1 MAVRME
7 DLPLAG
13 RTSFLLRQ
21 RALTI
26 GATYDV
32 LDDQKNPLFKIKQDA
47 GQAVGAALVGALAG
61 SIVKRH
67 MKRSYAILTND
78 DRPVGMISKG
88 SGAFKTA
95 YTITLADGRM
105 VGYINVKRGFIGGLK
120 ASLLNGQGQ
129 PMISTKGNLIRRKYA
144 MKDPAGTEVARVT
157 AKMLTLRDTY
167 SVILAGNSMH
177 PIYPLTFAVII
188 DFEKDS

>member
-1 MAVRME
+1 ME

-21 RALTI
+21 RALSI

-32 LDDQKNPLFKIKQDA
+32 LDDQKNPLFKIKQDT
-47 GQAVGAALVGALAG
+47 GNAVGAALVGAIAG
-61 SIVKRH
+61 GLVKRH
-67 MKRSYAILTND
+67 MKRTYYIQTND
-78 DRPVGMISKG
+78 DRPVGTIAKG

-120 ASLLNGQGQ
+120 ASLLGADGK

-144 MKDPAGTEVARVT
+144 MRYGAGTEVARVT
-157 AKMLTLRDTY
+157 AKMLQIRDTY